1 MNGPALR
8 PYQQQAGDAVERA
21 FLTNGLNRLLVKKPT
36 GTGKTVW
43 FAALPNW
50 PAIHAWRETFRAQGV
65 QRGAW
70 MLVIAHREELLKQAQ
85 AKIQAANPGAM
96 VAIEQADLHASRYS
110 DVVIASIQTLAA
122 RKYARLERLLER
134 HTPRIVVVDEAH
146 HAAADSYRTVLAR
159 LGFLP
164 MADASDKFEVEAATF
179 DDVEEMR
186 AALTG
191 WDAVAPKD
199 RLLIG
204 VTATPNRSD
213 AIGLGCVFQTIA
225 YAYGLK
231 QAIDDGYLVPI
242 KPWVIETAESLDDV
256 HVVRGE
262 FKQNELADAVNTSRR
277 NQLAVDGWQAYAP
290 GVATIGFTV
299 DVQHAHDLAAAFR
312 AAGHRWQA
320 LSGETPRED
329 RAVMLR
335 QIQNGQLDGI
345 ANCMVLTEGTDLPV
359 VGCILHAKP
368 TKSATLYEQMT
379 GRGLRPYP
387 GKTQCVVIDMV
398 DVARRHSLQTAP
410 ILYGLPPGINTKGNE
425 LQKLADELE
434 ALREKIP
441 NLDELLETKR
451 YSLEELRDRATT
463 FDVFSIPDLGAIAS
477 LVAMQWIRSGVDT
490 FRVSYPWGDGT
501 ETLIVS
507 PDVLGKFTVSL
518 TLRPNADETGH
529 RPPARQRT
537 LAAEIEGAG
546 AALQVAE
553 RWVEAD
559 RRSVLK
565 LKASDAPWRSRPAS
579 DKQIAYLEKLR
590 IPIKPGMTMGEASN
604 AIDMVKA
611 RAGR

>member
-1 MNGPALR
+1 
-8 PYQQQAGDAVERA
+8 
-21 FLTNGLNRLLVKKPT
+21 
-36 GTGKTVW
+36 
-43 FAALPNW
+43 
-50 PAIHAWRETFRAQGV
+50 
-65 QRGAW
+65 
-70 MLVIAHREELLKQAQ
+70 
-85 AKIQAANPGAM
+85 
-96 VAIEQADLHASRYS
+96 
-110 DVVIASIQTLAA
+110 
-122 RKYARLERLLER
+122 
-134 HTPRIVVVDEAH
+134 VVVDEAH
-146 HAAADSYRTVLAR
+146 HAAAAAYRTVLAR

-164 MADASDKFEVEAATF
+164 MADASDKFDGVEAATF

-191 WDAVAPKD
+191 GTRAPKD

-225 YAYGLK
+225 YSYGLK
-231 QAIDDGYLVPI
+231 QAIEDGYLVPI
-242 KPWVIETAESLDDV
+242 KPWVIETAESSTMCIR
-256 HVVRGE
+256 VRGSS
-262 FKQNELADAVNTSRR
+262 NRTSSRTAVNTPTAQPARGRRVAGVRAGGADDRLYRRRPARARSRGR
-277 NQLAVDGWQAYAP
+277 VP
-290 GVATIGFTV
+290 GR
-299 DVQHAHDLAAAFR
+299 R
-312 AAGHRWQA
+312 ASGQA
-320 LSGETPRED
+320 LSGR
-329 RAVMLR
+329 RLRGSRGQMLR

-345 ANCMVLTEGTDLPV
+345 ANCMVLTEGTDLPIA
-359 VGCILHAKP
+359 GCILHAKP

-387 GKTQCVVIDMV
+387 GKTQCVVLDLV

-410 ILYGLPPGINTKGNE
+410 VLYGLPPGINTKGNE

-463 FDVFSIPDLGAIAS
+463 FDVFTIPDLGAIAS

-518 TLRPNADETGH
+518 TLRPNVDETGR